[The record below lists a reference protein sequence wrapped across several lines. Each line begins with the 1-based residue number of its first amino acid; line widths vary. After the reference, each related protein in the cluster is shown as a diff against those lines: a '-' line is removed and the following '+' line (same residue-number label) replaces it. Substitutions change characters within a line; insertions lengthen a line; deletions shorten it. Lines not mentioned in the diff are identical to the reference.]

1 MRAVRRTS
9 LNIPRA
15 KTLLLGLSQSQI
27 DEPRGVLQEI
37 IDVMNH
43 SRKTYSRPD
52 ATAQDVIDALG
63 YERNKQRTGRKD
75 ESEALLDEVNDALNY
90 LDLMIQGRRPPL
102 DIWRA
107 RLPETDRL
115 SDS

>member
-1 MRAVRRTS
+1 MRTVRKTS

-37 IDVMNH
+37 IDKMNH

-52 ATAQDVIDALG
+52 ATAQDVIDALR
-63 YERNKQRTGRKD
+63 YERNKKRTGRKE

-90 LDLMIQGRRPPL
+90 LDLMIQGKRPPL

-107 RLPETDRL
+107 KPPELDKLPE
-115 SDS
+115 S